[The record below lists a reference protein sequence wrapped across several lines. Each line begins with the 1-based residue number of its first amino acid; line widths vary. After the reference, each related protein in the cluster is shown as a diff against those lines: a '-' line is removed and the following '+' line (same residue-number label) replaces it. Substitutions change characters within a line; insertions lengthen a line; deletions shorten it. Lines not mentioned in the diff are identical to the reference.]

1 MRGIKKENIL
11 PVIIVYKKR
20 KDLTKH
26 FMSITEHNVD
36 SILNKKRKKQL
47 LPENYEIVEMGIGQ
61 PLISTWQDKYEIK
74 KITPMP

>member
-1 MRGIKKENIL
+1 MKGRKKENIL

-61 PLISTWQDKYEIK
+61 ALISTWQDRYKIK
-74 KITPMP
+74 NITPMP

>member
-1 MRGIKKENIL
+1 MKGRKKENIL

-61 PLISTWQDKYEIK
+61 SLISTWQDRYKIK
-74 KITPMP
+74 NITPMP

>member
-1 MRGIKKENIL
+1 MKGRKKENIL

-26 FMSITEHNVD
+26 FMSVTKHDVD
-36 SILNKKRKKQL
+36 SILNKKRKKLL

-61 PLISTWQDKYEIK
+61 ALISTWQDKYEIK